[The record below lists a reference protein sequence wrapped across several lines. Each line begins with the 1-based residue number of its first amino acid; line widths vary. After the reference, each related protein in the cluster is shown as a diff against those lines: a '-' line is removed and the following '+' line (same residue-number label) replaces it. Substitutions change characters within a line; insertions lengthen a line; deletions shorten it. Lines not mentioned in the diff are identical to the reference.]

1 MNPLPCLSKTV
12 TDCAR
17 LVADW
22 QAGFDS
28 VLDRHLPAENTEPR
42 RLHQAMRYS
51 VLASG
56 KRFRPVLV
64 YAAGRALGLERA
76 VLDPPAAAIELI
88 HAYSLIHDDL
98 PAMDDDDLRRG
109 RPTCHRAFDE
119 ATAILAGDALQALA
133 FEVLAREL
141 PADQAADRFNSIMVV
156 KAIAAACG
164 STGMAGGQALDLAA
178 VGLDIDEEALKTMH
192 RLKTG
197 ALIRASVVVP
207 CMLAGSDKSTLDHMS
222 SYGECVGLAFQVH
235 DDILDVT
242 GDIELTGKNT
252 LSDAA
257 QDKPTFPSVLGLE
270 ESVRQAR
277 RLRDHALAQ
286 LEGIPGDTSVLAW
299 LADYVIQ
306 RDR

>member
-1 MNPLPCLSKTV
+1 M
-12 TDCAR
+12 TDFASQT
-17 LVADW
+17 AEW
-22 QAGFDS
+22 QAGFDK
-28 VLDRHLPAENTEPR
+28 VLDRLLPDENTEPQ

-56 KRFRPVLV
+56 KRFRPILV
-64 YAAGRALGLERA
+64 YAAGKALELEKQ

-141 PADQAADRFNSIMVV
+141 PVSESSSMLVV
-156 KAIAAACG
+156 KTIAAACG

-178 VGLDIDEEALKTMH
+178 VGLDIDAEALKTMH

-197 ALIRASVVVP
+197 ALIKASVTVP
-207 CMLAGSDKSTLDHMS
+207 CIIAGSNENTLAHMS
-222 SYGECVGLAFQVH
+222 SYGECIGLAFQVH
-235 DDILDVT
+235 DDILDIT
-242 GDIELTGKNT
+242 GDKELTGKNT
-252 LSDAA
+252 LSDEA
-257 QDKPTFPSVLGLE
+257 QDKPTFPSVMGLE
-270 ESVRQAR
+270 ESSRQAKL
-277 RLRDHALAQ
+277 LRDRAIAHLQ
-286 LEGIPGDTSVLAW
+286 EIPGDTSMLAW